1 MKRLLI
7 TAILA
12 LALTACHETVQEPQP
27 HVEMESAFTFI
38 GRVDSVNVRA
48 FTTPAGNEC
57 VMLSYRHNPDI
68 QLHCVPLTTTN
79 R

>member
-12 LALTACHETVQEPQP
+12 LALTACNETVQEPQP

-38 GRVDSVNVRA
+38 GRVDFVNVRT

-57 VMLSYRHNPDI
+57 VMLSYRRDLGI
-68 QLHCVPLTTTN
+68 QLHCVPLTTP
-79 R
+79 